1 MIIKFETYQT
11 ATTIYTGQYMMT
23 IDGVP
28 AYEFFGPANGGPETI
43 LRKRYG
49 RYSGCQ
55 RLVWFPSSNPSFLI
69 AKFICLKKFLNPLGG
84 SLQDLQDK
92 FGRVWM
98 DDTAE
103 DNQRI
108 ENILNHVATVGI
120 SK

>member
-11 ATTIYTGQYMMT
+11 ANTIYTGQFMMT

-28 AYEFFGPANGGPETI
+28 GYEFFGPANGGPETI
-43 LRKRYG
+43 LRKRYDQ
-49 RYSGCQ
+49 YSK
-55 RLVWFPSSNPSFLI
+55 RLIWIPSSNPSFLI

-84 SLQDLQDK
+84 SLQALQDK

-98 DDTAE
+98 DDSAE

-120 SK
+120 SQ

>member
-11 ATTIYTGQYMMT
+11 ASTIYTGDFMMT

-28 AYEFFGPANGGPETI
+28 GFEFFGPANGGPETI
-43 LRKRYG
+43 LRKRHD
-49 RYSGCQ
+49 RYSG
-55 RLVWFPSSNPSFLI
+55 RLVWLPSSNPSFLI
-69 AKFICLKKFLNPLGG
+69 AKFICLKKFINPLGG
-84 SLQDLQDK
+84 SLQALYDK

-98 DDTAE
+98 DGSPE
-103 DNQRI
+103 DDKRI